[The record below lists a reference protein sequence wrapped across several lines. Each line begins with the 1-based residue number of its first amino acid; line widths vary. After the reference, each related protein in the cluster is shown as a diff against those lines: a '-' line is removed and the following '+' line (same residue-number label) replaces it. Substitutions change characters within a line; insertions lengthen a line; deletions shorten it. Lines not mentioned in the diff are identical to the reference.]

1 MANPTRMD
9 SADERRKYEA
19 DYAKLAGSLQTGAAS
34 SLVHAFMA
42 LESRLDA
49 GLMEAKS
56 ALLMSGLLT
65 TDEDE
70 ALGAWIFERH
80 SQLARTGHAIARKA
94 LDEGNDQVKEAMWIV
109 ALSLLH
115 WGESVKW
122 ELMVGRR
129 AERGYALLHD
139 LARLAMKAGRLRDRG
154 RFTVEGLERSA
165 TIEALYFRTLLLD
178 RFTSGNLTRQQIE
191 VLDAWLWEWE
201 ASLVS
206 SPGPHGLCMR
216 ADLDRD
222 QGLRYGARDG
232 EGESLYLALATLEAQ
247 RSAIISELHA
257 GHVVPS
263 RGRAAEIRIE
273 AHVALLIQLR
283 SAFSGDESRA
293 PRRALAPRQVEAW
306 FGLSEITARL
316 ALEEQQGEQP
326 DMAAKAPDAIR
337 RDGDVY
343 DEVYD
348 KPRRWLRLVNESDTG
363 WLVEANAATA
373 AALVVGELVA
383 LRSDERGPCHIAR
396 VVRRIRDAGSDR
408 VQVGLQLLS
417 DRRVGAR
424 PCLLSSTE
432 LATEDTYIFVPGA
445 DGSGSRDTF
454 IVPFR
459 LLESRACFH
468 VLRGERDF
476 ALEFN
481 RVRERGRGWAQ
492 AGFEMVDPKLEYL
505 VA

>member
-1 MANPTRMD
+1 MPNPTRID
-9 SADERRKYEA
+9 SVAERRKYEA
-19 DYAKLAGSLQTGAAS
+19 DYEKLAGTLQTGAAS
-34 SLVHAFMA
+34 MLVHAFMA

-49 GLMEAKS
+49 GLLEAKS

-70 ALGAWIFERH
+70 ALGAWIFQQH
-80 SQLARTGHAIARKA
+80 SKLARTGHAIARKA
-94 LDEGNDQVKEAMWIV
+94 LDEGNDQVKEALWIV

-129 AERGYALLHD
+129 EQRDYAILHD
-139 LARLAMKAGRLRDRG
+139 LARLAMRESRLQDHG
-154 RFTVEGLERSA
+154 TFTVEGLERSA
-165 TIEALYFRTLLLD
+165 TIEALYFRTLVLD

-206 SPGPHGLCMR
+206 TAEPHGVCMR

-222 QGLRYGARDG
+222 QGLRYGLRDG
-232 EGESLYLALATLEAQ
+232 AGESLYLALAPLEAQ
-247 RSAIISELHA
+247 RGAVIAELHA
-257 GHVVPS
+257 GHVVPT
-263 RGRAAEIRIE
+263 RGPAADIRIE
-273 AHVALLIQLR
+273 AHIALLIQLR
-283 SAFSGDESRA
+283 HAFSGDESRA
-293 PRRALAPRQVEAW
+293 PRRALAARQVEAW
-306 FGLSEITARL
+306 FGLAEVTAHL
-316 ALEEQQGEQP
+316 VLEEEGAGNA
-326 DMAAKAPDAIR
+326 MAAGKTEPSR
-337 RDGDVY
+337 REGDLY

-348 KPRRWLRLVNESDTG
+348 KPRRWLTLVNESDTG
-363 WLVEANAATA
+363 WLVEASAAVA
-373 AALVVGELVA
+373 APLIVGELIA
-383 LRSDERGPCHIAR
+383 LRSEEHGPCHIAR
-396 VVRRIRDAGSDR
+396 VVRRVRDPGSER
-408 VQVGLQLLS
+408 AQVGLQLLS
-417 DRRVGAR
+417 DRRVRAR
-424 PCLLSSTE
+424 PCVLQSTE
-432 LATEDTYIFVPGA
+432 LASEDTYIFVPGA
-445 DGSGSRDTF
+445 DASGRRDTF

-468 VLRGERDF
+468 VSRGGRDF

-481 RVRERGRGWAQ
+481 RVRTRGRGWAQ